1 MHYLVCRASVVPHAL
16 SGKPGGSRNL
26 LNERLWHFL
35 FFVPA
40 GGTFFIFIVIFVSEA
55 AAAVTVERAAARER
69 QVREER
75 PLVREESQQGR
86 Q

>member
-1 MHYLVCRASVVPHAL
+1 MHYPVCRASVVPHAL

-26 LNERLWHFL
+26 RNERLWRLL
-35 FFVPA
+35 FFVAA

-55 AAAVTVERAAARER
+55 ASAAAVERAAGRER